1 MVSILWIIFSPSDP
15 TSDGTDEVNFFGLDN
30 QQIQLRAVRMQWC
43 GIQSSC
49 VGIEGLGLMGNRAG
63 NRRQKYGRITLI
75 RDQIQ

>member
-15 TSDGTDEVNFFGLDN
+15 TSDGADEVNFFGLGN

-43 GIQSSC
+43 GIQSSR

>member
-1 MVSILWIIFSPSDP
+1 MVCILWIIFSPSDP
-15 TSDGTDEVNFFGLDN
+15 TSDGTDEVNFFGLGN

-43 GIQSSC
+43 GIQSSR

>member
-1 MVSILWIIFSPSDP
+1 MVCILWIIFSPSDP
-15 TSDGTDEVNFFGLDN
+15 TSDGADEVNFFGLGN

-43 GIQSSC
+43 GIQSSR